1 MHVLMFLIVVAVV
14 TGALLI
20 VSAPSKAPKRAVSDY
35 YDHDMNVSH
44 LDRMDG
50 AGVERAQR

>member
-20 VSAPSKAPKRAVSDY
+20 VSAPSKRTRAVSRY
-35 YDHDMNVSH
+35 Y
-44 LDRMDG
+44 
-50 AGVERAQR
+50 ERAPIHTNGRRAA